1 MIDINLSPE
10 QELIKDTA
18 RDFANTQLL
27 PGVIERDENQIFPK
41 DEIRIMGELGFMGMM
56 VPEEW
61 GGSGLDTISY
71 IIALEE
77 IAAVEL
83 ATSTIMSVNNSLVC
97 QVLLD

>member
-41 DEIRIMGELGFMGMM
+41 DEIKIDGRVRIYGYDG
-56 VPEEW
+56 
-61 GGSGLDTISY
+61 T
-71 IIALEE
+71 
-77 IAAVEL
+77 
-83 ATSTIMSVNNSLVC
+83 
-97 QVLLD
+97 